1 MDGFEISRLT
11 FVFVFLPILRTRAS
25 PVETETPRSGAPTDV
40 VLPVSFPSIEID
52 PVVQSKTKVG
62 LCRSP
67 LLSAVRSKTAAPV
80 SLSLSPVSS
89 NTTLTFSP
97 AFRTLQQRHTRSS
110 FGEIGDAYNETK
122 THRPLELSRSRAP
135 SLSLSHTL
143 LPLLFVTRSPTLQP
157 SPSID
162 CIASHS
168 HS

>member
-1 MDGFEISRLT
+1 MDDFEISR
-11 FVFVFLPILRTRAS
+11 FVFVFLPILVRRAS

-40 VLPVSFPSIEID
+40 VLPVSFPSPEID

-67 LLSAVRSKTAAPV
+67 LLSADVALEICCSGF
-80 SLSLSPVSS
+80 SLSLSLLSPY
-89 NTTLTFSP
+89 NATLTFSP
-97 AFRTLQQRHTRSS
+97 AFRTLRQRHTRSS

-135 SLSLSHTL
+135 SLSLSL

-157 SPSID
+157 SPLID
-162 CIASHS
+162 CIASLYHS
-168 HS
+168 